1 MVTMVNIPE
10 TAAAGDIVEVKI
22 LISHPME
29 TGFRTGPDGALVP
42 RNIIHDFRCLYGG
55 EEVFR
60 AEIFP
65 AIAANPF
72 LGFFLRADETAEV
85 ELLWTDEAGQEHSER
100 RLLTVG

>member
-1 MVTMVNIPE
+1 MVAMVNIPE
-10 TAAAGDIVEVKI
+10 TAAPGDIVEVKI

-29 TGFRTGPDGALVP
+29 TGFRTGADGNLVP
-42 RNIIHDFRCLYGG
+42 RDIIHELRCLYAG

-72 LGFFLRADETAEV
+72 LGFFLRATETAEV

-100 RLLTVG
+100 RTLTVG

>member
-22 LISHPME
+22 LIAHPME

-42 RNIIHDFRCLYGG
+42 RNIIHEFRCLYAG

-72 LGFFLRADETAEV
+72 FGFFLRADRTAEV

>member
-1 MVTMVNIPE
+1 MTTMINIPE
-10 TAAAGDIVEVKI
+10 TAAAGDIVEIKI

-42 RNIIHDFRCLYGG
+42 RNIIHDFRCVYAGNV
-55 EEVFR
+55 VFR
-60 AEIFP
+60 AAIFP

-72 LGFFLRADETAEV
+72 LGFCLRATETADV
-85 ELLWTDEAGQEHSER
+85 ELIWTDEAGQEHSER

>member
-10 TAAAGDIVEVKI
+10 TAAPDDIVEVKI

-29 TGFRTGPDGALVP
+29 TGFRTGPDGNLVP

-72 LGFFLRADETAEV
+72 LSFFLRATETAEI
-85 ELLWTDEAGQEHSER
+85 ELLWADETGQEHSER
-100 RLLTVG
+100 RRLTVG